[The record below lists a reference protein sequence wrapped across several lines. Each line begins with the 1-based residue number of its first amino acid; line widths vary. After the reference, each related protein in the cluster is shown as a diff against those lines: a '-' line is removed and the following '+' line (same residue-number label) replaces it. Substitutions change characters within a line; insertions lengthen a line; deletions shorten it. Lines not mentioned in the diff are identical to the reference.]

1 MKILIEGIDGSGK
14 DTFAK
19 FLVEELKKRFRYNE
33 TSKISVL
40 GEPNSKLTFG
50 VDAKRFIET
59 GKGNNP
65 SEVQKILIGNR
76 HASEKYLETLSGITI
91 LVRGF
96 VTDKATYK
104 IVFSEEADV
113 GEGYRIKKW
122 DKYIVIDTP
131 ASIADERIE
140 KRAQPRTWREELK
153 YLNLF
158 REYYLAYEDALF
170 EEKIIIVNE
179 DIERLKKAA
188 TEMAEDI
195 YVSTIKNQNA

>member
-1 MKILIEGIDGSGK
+1 M
-14 DTFAK
+14 
-19 FLVEELKKRFRYNE
+19 VEELKKRFRYNE

-50 VDAKRFIET
+50 V
-59 GKGNNP
+59 
-65 SEVQKILIGNR
+65 
-76 HASEKYLETLSGITI
+76 
-91 LVRGF
+91 
-96 VTDKATYK
+96 
-104 IVFSEEADV
+104 EADV